1 MTMKIVMLG
10 HTGVGK
16 TTYMA
21 SLYGVMQQNVEGFRL
36 KTANSKHHNH
46 WLELAESIRAGKYP
60 LPTDQRSEYEFSLR
74 YQGRSI
80 LQFSW
85 SDYRGGAL
93 RESQD
98 SLQAQSLIQ
107 DLRAADGIMLFCD
120 CDTLAKGNIRSNQI
134 GRMTALTRYALE
146 NLNRPIS
153 LGIILTK
160 VDLVADFTES
170 LLANFKG
177 LIGAINASELVI
189 GAFIPIAC
197 GTQLCNVPM
206 PLLFVLQ
213 ASVLFQ
219 ADSSYQA
226 YKQHASQAEL
236 HEKNTQGLAGA
247 MNWVFSQLSGE
258 PTSREMASSEKNK
271 ATEKLQQYE
280 SLKGPAE
287 SLTQYIQKLPLI
299 KPSLSLEQYTEAL
312 TSIKQGIITSSI
324 DNLDPFSVFN

>member
-1 MTMKIVMLG
+1 MMKIVMLG

-21 SLYGVMQQNVEGFRL
+21 SLYGVMQKNVEGFRL
-36 KTANSKHHNH
+36 KSSNPEHHTR
-46 WLELAESIRAGKYP
+46 WLELAEAIRIGKYP
-60 LPTDQRSEYEFSLR
+60 LPTDQRSEYEFFLR
-74 YQGRSI
+74 YQGRNV

-93 RESQD
+93 RETQES
-98 SLQAQSLIQ
+98 SQAQSLIQ

-120 CDTLAKGNIRSNQI
+120 CYALAKGDIRSNQI
-134 GRMTALTRYALE
+134 GRMTTLTSYALE
-146 NLNRPIS
+146 NLNRPLS

-160 VDLVADFTES
+160 IDLVTDFTDT

-177 LIGAINASELVI
+177 LISALNASELVI
-189 GAFIPIAC
+189 GAFIPVAC

-219 ADSSYQA
+219 AVSSYQA
-226 YKQHASQAEL
+226 YEQHASTAQL
-236 HEKNTQGLAGA
+236 HEKNAQGLAGA
-247 MNWVFSQLSGE
+247 IDWVVSKLSGE
-258 PTSREMASSEKNK
+258 PTSKEIASSEKSK

-280 SLKGPAE
+280 SIREPAE
-287 SLTQYIQKLPLI
+287 FLTQYIQKLPLI
-299 KPSLSLEQYTEAL
+299 KPSLSLDRYTEAL
-312 TSIKQGIITSSI
+312 TSIKHGIITSSI